1 MKCVKQ
7 GLVAQTQ
14 EREGGR
20 SLGRQDF
27 SGYREATEIGR
38 CCSVLLCGTIQ
49 RYKEVLVLEFWNRT
63 LAFRS
68 LAIFVCWPL
77 HYNYNDHYYNFN
89 LSLLLAL
96 SGFRWYY
103 KPWSFIMFL
112 SSLDTREDSNLA
124 SAILE
129 NPSRPLPHKTQVP
142 ASFSSSEFAEL
153 LFLSTYHNSKQSAD
167 MWWLDKTWLV
177 MQKTMEK
184 MRLPLWLDTLHSCY
198 NR

>member
-103 KPWSFIMFL
+103 KPWSFKMFL
-112 SSLDTREDSNLA
+112 SSLHTREDSNLA

-142 ASFSSSEFAEL
+142 ASSSSSEFAEL
-153 LFLSTYHNSKQSAD
+153 LFLSTYHSSNN
-167 MWWLDKTWLV
+167 L
-177 MQKTMEK
+177 
-184 MRLPLWLDTLHSCY
+184 
-198 NR
+198 